1 MGVGGGLEVGGLL
14 VCLRKLKPWIGSLFG
29 RRGRGGGVKAW
40 QFNGFSLCLSF
51 FFFFLFFIWWLF
63 VEVGNGVYVC
73 SIYESS

>member
-51 FFFFLFFIWWLF
+51 FFFFF
-63 VEVGNGVYVC
+63 VFHLVAVC
-73 SIYESS
+73 GSREWCLRL